1 MSELPAKSEE
11 CASVPQPPIR
21 FTVIQSPLN
30 RVKLELAGVL
40 AIAVPLYVLVEIL
53 LTTGWTQV
61 LVLAGYGAV
70 SGICWHCVRGVWS
83 RSLPM
88 RYPEAERSDSAQK
101 EPTVAG

>member
-70 SGICWHCVRGVWS
+70 SGIWLALRARRVVAESADALSRG
-83 RSLPM
+83 
-88 RYPEAERSDSAQK
+88 
-101 EPTVAG
+101 